1 MTPKERKEQW
11 IINRKCSLTQMTP
24 REQYAFLAG
33 WTYALEE
40 LLFRSRDEIEKTEQI
55 KIMLGILYDLSTD
68 LIDLQRWYKIK
79 ATSIHTIA
87 QLLDDLFLGND
98 HARWLEEK

>member
-40 LLFRSRDEIEKTEQI
+40 LLFRCEERNDDISRI
-55 KIMLGILYDLSTD
+55 KDILGLLYDLSTD

-87 QLLDDLFLGND
+87 QLLDDLLFQND
-98 HARWLEEK
+98 YERWLEKK